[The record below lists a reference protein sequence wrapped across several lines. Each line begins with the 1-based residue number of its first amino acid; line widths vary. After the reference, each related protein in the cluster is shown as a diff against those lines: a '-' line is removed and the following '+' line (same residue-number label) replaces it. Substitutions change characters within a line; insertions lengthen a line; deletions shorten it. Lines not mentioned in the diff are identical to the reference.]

1 MKRISFALCG
11 ILLSGACWAQ
21 GLGNGSGLSIT
32 GSGSGG
38 GSLVGGTTP
47 ITGVCPNG
55 QLLYNNAGI
64 LGCQAAAAASISIGS
79 PITSSTAGF
88 GLYVNGSNQL
98 GQFAFG
104 TNVFAALGNPINA
117 ASGLV
122 GYSGALGTPTSGVA
136 TNLTGYPASALAAGA
151 IPSSATINNANW
163 SGTGLA
169 YANLAALSA
178 NTVLGAL
185 TATTPSGLAVPS
197 CSGAS
202 SALTWTSGMG
212 FGCNTISGGSGTVT
226 SVSVTTANG
235 VSGTVATSTTT
246 PAITLTLGAITP
258 TSINT
263 LPITGL
269 PGTSSANSNIGI
281 GLASLSVVT
290 SSGTN
295 NIGMG
300 FVALRYVTS
309 GFSNIAIGENAGG
322 AVTTGGNNVI
332 FGVGSAQSLTT
343 GNNNFALGTSALASI
358 VTGSSNVA
366 IGNIAGTNL
375 TTSDSG
381 NTIIGGGLTGT
392 AGQSNTLQLGAGG
405 GSLLDY
411 GATVSGKWTM
421 TNVGSDTGVTDNSM
435 CITSAGTIYK
445 GSGTLGI
452 CLGTSSARYKRDIK
466 PMQAGL
472 PEILALRPVNYFY
485 RAGYGDDGF
494 KNQYGFI
501 AEEGVKVLPDL
512 ASLDD
517 AGRPNTF
524 DYLGIVPVL
533 VNAIHEQQA
542 QIAALTS
549 AASNH

>member
-151 IPSSATINNANW
+151 IPSGATINNANW

-169 YANLAALSA
+169 YANLASISA
-178 NTVLGAL
+178 NTILGAL

-202 SALTWTSGMG
+202 NALIWTSGTG
-212 FGCNTISGGSGTVT
+212 FGCNTISGSGSPGGSSGQIQYNNAGAFGGTATGTGVLTALGSALNGTGALVGAT
-226 SVSVTTANG
+226 SPTITTA
-235 VSGTVATSTTT
+235 
-246 PAITLTLGAITP
+246 TL
-258 TSINT
+258 
-263 LPITGL
+263 
-269 PGTSSANSNIGI
+269 
-281 GLASLSVVT
+281 
-290 SSGTN
+290 
-295 NIGMG
+295 
-300 FVALRYVTS
+300 
-309 GFSNIAIGENAGG
+309 
-322 AVTTGGNNVI
+322 
-332 FGVGSAQSLTT
+332 
-343 GNNNFALGTSALASI
+343 
-358 VTGSSNVA
+358 
-366 IGNIAGTNL
+366 
-375 TTSDSG
+375 SG
-381 NTIIGGGLTGT
+381 NTITNSITLQSSGDYIRFNNTLTFITSVGAYPNGGVEIESNSGNADLFADATNLLTLHNGTSPNAFRVYNTYTDASNGEWAAFEWQTASNVLTIGAKANGTGT
-392 AGQSNTLQLGAGG
+392 SRGVNFVGASVAINGT
-405 GSLLDY
+405 
-411 GATVSGKWTM
+411 ATVS
-421 TNVGSDTGVTDNSM
+421 
-435 CITSAGTIYK
+435 CA
-445 GSGTLGI
+445 
-452 CLGTSSARYKRDIK
+452 
-466 PMQAGL
+466 
-472 PEILALRPVNYFY
+472 
-485 RAGYGDDGF
+485 
-494 KNQYGFI
+494 
-501 AEEGVKVLPDL
+501 
-512 ASLDD
+512 
-517 AGRPNTF
+517 
-524 DYLGIVPVL
+524 
-533 VNAIHEQQA
+533 
-542 QIAALTS
+542 
-549 AASNH
+549 AASVSLVTLVVTNGFVTHC